1 MTPVQTLPVN
11 ITLLGILAAV
21 AFAVVVAGTLYW
33 MLKIQGSIRHGLTT
47 AERTL
52 IAQKGSVVL
61 GITPGV
67 VLPTT
72 IFLAA
77 TLAKQRKVPLLL
89 LSVIELPYTLPPG
102 AVMDKAQK
110 AGEEAL
116 REARQVAKE
125 LGVVELETKLVTAR
139 AASQALI
146 NETEEFGA
154 STLVIGAREKRRE
167 GIWFGSTATH
177 ILRNAKM
184 EVIIDRA
191 M

>member
-1 MTPVQTLPVN
+1 MTPIQTLPVH
-11 ITLLGILAAV
+11 ITPLGILAAIV
-21 AFAVVVAGTLYW
+21 FAVVVAGTLYW

-47 AERTL
+47 TERAL
-52 IAQKGSVVL
+52 IEQNGPIVL

-102 AVMDKAQK
+102 AVMSKVQT
-110 AGEEAL
+110 AGEESL

-125 LGVVELETKLVTAR
+125 LGVEELETKLVSAR

-146 NETEEFGA
+146 SETEEFGA
-154 STLVIGAREKRRE
+154 STLIIGAREKRRE

-177 ILRNAKM
+177 ILRNAKV
-184 EVIIDRA
+184 EVIIDRVI
-191 M
+191 